1 MSTSHASAP
10 AWLFSFVDLAF
21 LLLIAMTQ
29 LSSFDEERV
38 ELAELVL
45 PSLQRSAGEPLDP
58 EAAAGWQ
65 LRVHPVVDGEPS
77 YELWSSES
85 GEEEGARLELAS
97 LQVALISLASGG
109 KPRPLVAP
117 HPDSRSEDLLR
128 ALDLVDELW
137 PSRRRALVERGQAA
151 P

>member
-1 MSTSHASAP
+1 MPTSHASAP

-29 LSSFDEERV
+29 LASFEVERV

-45 PSLQRSAGEPLDP
+45 PSLQRSAGEPLVASP
-58 EAAAGWQ
+58 SARGQ
-65 LRVHPVVDGEPS
+65 LRVHPPAASGEPS
-77 YELWSSES
+77 YELRTGAEV
-85 GEEEGARLELAS
+85 GEGTRLALAGLRS
-97 LQVALISLASGG
+97 ALEPLAAAAQ
-109 KPRPLVAP
+109 PRPLVAP

-137 PSRRRALVERGQAA
+137 PGRRRALVERAT
-151 P
+151 PRP